1 MDKRNFIKTLGALS
15 VSSLVSASEL
25 SKIKSV
31 SHNLPKTRSD
41 EELWATIR
49 SHYTLKDDYINLES
63 GYYSIIPNP
72 VLEHF
77 IKHVRHVNIEGSYY
91 MRNDLKKNKDRVISE
106 LADLVGSTSDQI
118 AITRN
123 TTESLDLV
131 ISGFQWEKGDEA
143 IYAKQDYGSMK
154 EMFEQISSRYGV
166 KNKIVSVPNHPK
178 NDEEIVSIYENQITD
193 KTKLIMVC
201 HMINITGQILPIK
214 KICEMAHSYG
224 VEVMVDGAHCVGHFD
239 FSIDEFNCDYYG
251 SSLHKWLATPLGAGL
266 LYVNRNNTHKIWPLL
281 ANGNT
286 NKNDIKRLNHI
297 GTHPVHTDLAISNS
311 IDYTNWIGMKKK
323 EKRMRYLQRYWS
335 DKLRSIE
342 NVIVNT
348 PEDLNRSCGI
358 GNVGLSNMSP
368 SAMSKVLFE
377 KYKIFTVAIDYANVK
392 GCRISPNIFTT
403 TNELDQFII
412 AVQGNGKFVIYDLI
426 IINSSA

>member
-15 VSSLVSASEL
+15 VSSLVPASEL
-25 SKIKSV
+25 TKIKSV
-31 SHNLPKTRSD
+31 SYSLPNTKSD
-41 EELWATIR
+41 EELWSTVR

-77 IKHVRHVNIEGSYY
+77 IKHVKHVNIEGSYY
-91 MRNDLKKNKDRVISE
+91 MRNDLNKNKDRVITE
-106 LADLVGSTSDQI
+106 LAKLVGSTSDQI
-118 AITRN
+118 GITRN
-123 TTESLDLV
+123 ATESLDLV
-131 ISGFQWEKGDEA
+131 ISGFQWERGDEA
-143 IYAKQDYGSMK
+143 IYAKQDYGTMK

-166 KNKIVSVPNHPK
+166 KTKIVSVPNHPK
-178 NDEEIVSIYENQITD
+178 NDEEIVSIYESQITD
-193 KTKLIMVC
+193 KTKLIMIC
-201 HMINITGQILPIK
+201 HMINITGQILPVK

-348 PEDLNRSCGI
+348 PEDLDRSCGI

-403 TNELDQFII
+403 TYELDQFVI
-412 AVQGNGKFVIYDLI
+412 AVKEMA
-426 IINSSA
+426 NS

>member
-25 SKIKSV
+25 TKIKSV
-31 SHNLPKTRSD
+31 SLSLPNTKSD
-41 EELWATIR
+41 EELWTTVR

-77 IKHVRHVNIEGSYY
+77 IKHVKHVNIEGSYY
-91 MRNDLKKNKDRVISE
+91 MRNDLNKNKDRVISE
-106 LADLVGSTSDQI
+106 LAKLVGSTSDQI
-118 AITRN
+118 GITRN
-123 TTESLDLV
+123 ATESLDLV
-131 ISGFQWEKGDEA
+131 ISGFQWERGDEA
-143 IYAKQDYGSMK
+143 IYAKQDYGTMK

-166 KNKIVSVPNHPK
+166 KTKIVSVPNHPK
-178 NDEEIVSIYENQITD
+178 NDEEIVSIYESQITD
-193 KTKLIMVC
+193 NTKLIMIC
-201 HMINITGQILPIK
+201 HMINITGQILPVK

-251 SSLHKWLATPLGAGL
+251 SSLHKWLAAPLGAGL
-266 LYVNRNNTHKIWPLL
+266 LYVNKNNTHKIWPLL

-286 NKNDIKRLNHI
+286 NKKDIKRLNHI

-335 DKLRSIE
+335 DKLRTIE

-368 SAMSKVLFE
+368 SQMSNVLFE

-403 TNELDQFII
+403 TNELDQFIS
-412 AVQGNGKFVIYDLI
+412 AVKEMANT
-426 IINSSA
+426 

>member
-15 VSSLVSASEL
+15 VSSLVPASEL
-25 SKIKSV
+25 TKIKSV
-31 SHNLPKTRSD
+31 SYSLPNTKSD
-41 EELWATIR
+41 EELWTTVR

-77 IKHVRHVNIEGSYY
+77 IKHVKHVNIEGSYY
-91 MRNDLKKNKDRVISE
+91 MRNDLNKNKDRVITE
-106 LADLVGSTSDQI
+106 LAKLVGSTSDQI
-118 AITRN
+118 GITRN
-123 TTESLDLV
+123 ATESLDLV
-131 ISGFQWEKGDEA
+131 ISGFQWERGDEA
-143 IYAKQDYGSMK
+143 IYAKQDYGTMK

-166 KNKIVSVPNHPK
+166 KTKIVSVPNHPK
-178 NDEEIVSIYENQITD
+178 NDEEIVSIYESQITD
-193 KTKLIMVC
+193 KTKLIMIC
-201 HMINITGQILPIK
+201 HMINITGQILPVK

-266 LYVNRNNTHKIWPLL
+266 LYVNKNNTHKIWPLL

-286 NKNDIKRLNHI
+286 NKKDIKRLNHI

-323 EKRMRYLQRYWS
+323 EKRLRYLQRYWS
-335 DKLRSIE
+335 DKLRTIE

-348 PEDLNRSCGI
+348 PKDLNRSCGI

-368 SAMSKVLFE
+368 SEMSNVLLE

-403 TNELDQFII
+403 TNELDQFIS
-412 AVQGNGKFVIYDLI
+412 AVKEMANT
-426 IINSSA
+426 

>member
-15 VSSLVSASEL
+15 VSSVVSPSEL
-25 SKIKSV
+25 TKIKSI
-31 SHNLPKTRSD
+31 SYSLPKIKSD
-41 EELWATIR
+41 EELWSTVR
-49 SHYTLKDDYINLES
+49 SHYTLKDNYINLES

-77 IKHVRHVNIEGSYY
+77 IKHVKYVNIEGSYY
-91 MRNDLKKNKDRVISE
+91 MRNDLNKNKDRVISE
-106 LADLVGSTSDQI
+106 LAKLVGSTSDQI
-118 AITRN
+118 GITRN
-123 TTESLDLV
+123 ATESLDLV
-131 ISGFQWEKGDEA
+131 ISGYQWERGDEA
-143 IYAKQDYGSMK
+143 IYAKQDYGTMK
-154 EMFEQISSRYGV
+154 EMFEQISLRYGV
-166 KNKIVSVPNHPK
+166 KTKIVSIPNHPK
-178 NDEEIVSIYENQITD
+178 SDEEIISIYESQITD
-193 KTKLIMVC
+193 KTKLIMMC
-201 HMINITGQILPIK
+201 HMINITGQILPVK

-266 LYVNRNNTHKIWPLL
+266 LYVNKNNTHKIWPLL

-286 NKNDIKRLNHI
+286 NKKDIKRLNHI

-335 DKLRSIE
+335 DKLRIIE
-342 NVIVNT
+342 NIIINT
-348 PEDLNRSCGI
+348 PEDINRSCGI
-358 GNVGLSNMSP
+358 GNVGLTNMSP
-368 SAMSKVLFE
+368 SQMSKVLFE

-403 TNELDQFII
+403 TNELDQFVS
-412 AVQGNGKFVIYDLI
+412 AVKEMANT
-426 IINSSA
+426 

>member
-25 SKIKSV
+25 TKIKSV
-31 SHNLPKTRSD
+31 SHSLPKTRSD

-106 LADLVGSTSDQI
+106 LANLVGSTSDQI

-178 NDEEIVSIYENQITD
+178 NDEEIVSIYESQITD

-348 PEDLNRSCGI
+348 PEDLDRSCGI

-403 TNELDQFII
+403 TYELDQFVI
-412 AVQGNGKFVIYDLI
+412 AVKEMA
-426 IINSSA
+426 NS

>member
-25 SKIKSV
+25 TKIKSV
-31 SHNLPKTRSD
+31 SHSLPKTRSD

-178 NDEEIVSIYENQITD
+178 NDEEIVSIYESQITD

-403 TNELDQFII
+403 TYELDQFVI

>member
-25 SKIKSV
+25 TKIKSV
-31 SHNLPKTRSD
+31 SHSLPKTRSD

-178 NDEEIVSIYENQITD
+178 NDEEIVSIYESQITD

-214 KICEMAHSYG
+214 KICEMAHTYG

-286 NKNDIKRLNHI
+286 NRNDIKRLNHI

-403 TNELDQFII
+403 TYELDQFVI
-412 AVQGNGKFVIYDLI
+412 AVQEMA
-426 IINSSA
+426 NS

>member
-25 SKIKSV
+25 TKIKSV
-31 SHNLPKTRSD
+31 SHSLPKTRSD

-106 LADLVGSTSDQI
+106 LANLVGSTSDQI

-131 ISGFQWEKGDEA
+131 ISGFQWKKGDEA
-143 IYAKQDYGSMK
+143 IFAKQDYGSMK

-214 KICEMAHSYG
+214 KICEMAHRYG

-239 FSIDEFNCDYYG
+239 FSIDDFNCDYYG

-286 NKNDIKRLNHI
+286 NKNDINRLNHI

-335 DKLRSIE
+335 DKLRTIK

-403 TNELDQFII
+403 TNELDQFVI
-412 AVQGNGKFVIYDLI
+412 AVQEMA
-426 IINSSA
+426 NS

>member
-15 VSSLVSASEL
+15 VSSVVSPSEL
-25 SKIKSV
+25 TKIKSI
-31 SHNLPKTRSD
+31 SYSLPKIKSD
-41 EELWATIR
+41 EELWSTVR

-77 IKHVRHVNIEGSYY
+77 IKHVKYVNIEGSYY
-91 MRNDLKKNKDRVISE
+91 MRNDLNKNKDRVISE
-106 LADLVGSTSDQI
+106 LAKLVGSTSDQI
-118 AITRN
+118 GITRN
-123 TTESLDLV
+123 ATESLDLV
-131 ISGFQWEKGDEA
+131 ISGYQWERGDEA
-143 IYAKQDYGSMK
+143 IYAKQDYGTMK
-154 EMFEQISSRYGV
+154 EMFEQISLRYGV
-166 KNKIVSVPNHPK
+166 KTKIVSVPNHPK
-178 NDEEIVSIYENQITD
+178 SDEEIISIYESQITD
-193 KTKLIMVC
+193 KTKLIMIC
-201 HMINITGQILPIK
+201 HMINITGQILPVK

-266 LYVNRNNTHKIWPLL
+266 LYINKNNTHKIWPLL

-286 NKNDIKRLNHI
+286 NKKDIKRLNHI

-335 DKLRSIE
+335 DKLRTIE

-368 SAMSKVLFE
+368 SQMSKVLFE

-403 TNELDQFII
+403 TNELDQFVS
-412 AVQGNGKFVIYDLI
+412 AVKEMANT
-426 IINSSA
+426 

>member
-1 MDKRNFIKTLGALS
+1 MDKRRFIKSLGALS
-15 VSSLVSASEL
+15 FSPLISASEFSAYRPI
-25 SKIKSV
+25 SKT
-31 SHNLPKTRSD
+31 LPVINNED
-41 EELWATIR
+41 ELWKTVR
-49 SHYTLKDDYINLES
+49 SHFTLKDEYINLES
-63 GYYSIIPNP
+63 GYYNIIPNP

-77 IKHVRHVNIEGSYY
+77 INHVKHVNIEGSFY
-91 MRNDLKKNKDRVISE
+91 MRNDLNKNKDRVTSE
-106 LADLVGSTSDQI
+106 LATIVGSTPDQI

-123 TTESLDLV
+123 ATESLDLV
-131 ISGFQWEKGDEA
+131 ISGFPWKKGDEA
-143 IYAKQDYGSMK
+143 IYAKQDYGTMK

-166 KNKIVSVPNHPK
+166 INKIISVPNHPK
-178 NDEEIVSIYENQITD
+178 NDEEIVSLYESQISS

-239 FSIDEFNCDYYG
+239 FSIDDFNCDYYG

-266 LYVNRNNTHKIWPLL
+266 LYVNKNKTHRIWPLL
-281 ANGNT
+281 ANGNN
-286 NKNDIKRLNHI
+286 NKSDIKRLNHI

-311 IDYTNWIGMKKK
+311 IDYLKWIGMGRK
-323 EKRMRYLQRYWS
+323 EKRMRFLQRYWS
-335 DKLRSIE
+335 DKLRNVK

-348 PEDLNRSCGI
+348 PQDIDRSCGI
-358 GNVGLSNMSP
+358 GNVGLTNMSP
-368 SAMSKVLFE
+368 SKMENLLFE

-403 TNELDQFII
+403 KKELDSFVE
-412 AVQGNGKFVIYDLI
+412 AVKELSLV
-426 IINSSA
+426 

>member
-15 VSSLVSASEL
+15 VSSLVPASEL
-25 SKIKSV
+25 TKIKSV
-31 SHNLPKTRSD
+31 SYSLPNTKSD
-41 EELWATIR
+41 EELWSTVR

-77 IKHVRHVNIEGSYY
+77 IKHVKHVNIEGSYY
-91 MRNDLKKNKDRVISE
+91 MRNDLNKNKDRVITE
-106 LADLVGSTSDQI
+106 LAKLVGSTSDQI
-118 AITRN
+118 GITRN
-123 TTESLDLV
+123 ATESLDLV
-131 ISGFQWEKGDEA
+131 ISGFQWERGDEA
-143 IYAKQDYGSMK
+143 IYAKQDYGTMK

-166 KNKIVSVPNHPK
+166 KTKIVSVPNHPK
-178 NDEEIVSIYENQITD
+178 NDEEIVSIYESQITD
-193 KTKLIMVC
+193 KTKLIMIC
-201 HMINITGQILPIK
+201 HMINITGQILPVK

-266 LYVNRNNTHKIWPLL
+266 LYVNKNNTHKIWPLL

-286 NKNDIKRLNHI
+286 NKKDIKRLNHI

-323 EKRMRYLQRYWS
+323 EKRLRYLQRYWS
-335 DKLRSIE
+335 DKLRTIE

-348 PEDLNRSCGI
+348 PKDLNRSCGI

-368 SAMSKVLFE
+368 SQMSNILFE

-403 TNELDQFII
+403 TNELDEFIS
-412 AVQGNGKFVIYDLI
+412 AVKEMANT
-426 IINSSA
+426 

>member
-25 SKIKSV
+25 TKIKSV
-31 SHNLPKTRSD
+31 SHSLPKTRSD

-178 NDEEIVSIYENQITD
+178 NDEEIVSIYESQITN

-239 FSIDEFNCDYYG
+239 FSIDKFNCDYYG

-403 TNELDQFII
+403 TYELDQFVI
-412 AVQGNGKFVIYDLI
+412 AVQEMA
-426 IINSSA
+426 NS

>member
-15 VSSLVSASEL
+15 VSSVVSPSEL
-25 SKIKSV
+25 TKIKSI
-31 SHNLPKTRSD
+31 SYSLPKIKSD
-41 EELWATIR
+41 EELWSTVR

-77 IKHVRHVNIEGSYY
+77 IKHVKYVNIEGSYY
-91 MRNDLKKNKDRVISE
+91 MRNDLNKNKDRVISE
-106 LADLVGSTSDQI
+106 LAKLVGSTSDQI
-118 AITRN
+118 GITRN
-123 TTESLDLV
+123 ATESLDLV
-131 ISGFQWEKGDEA
+131 ISGYQWERGDEA
-143 IYAKQDYGSMK
+143 IYAKQDYGTMK
-154 EMFEQISSRYGV
+154 EMFEQISLRYGV
-166 KNKIVSVPNHPK
+166 KTKIVSIPNHPK
-178 NDEEIVSIYENQITD
+178 SDEEIISIYESQITD
-193 KTKLIMVC
+193 KTKLIMMC
-201 HMINITGQILPIK
+201 HMINITGQILPVK

-266 LYVNRNNTHKIWPLL
+266 LYINKNNTHKIWPLL

-286 NKNDIKRLNHI
+286 NKKDIKRLNHI

-335 DKLRSIE
+335 DKLRIIE
-342 NVIVNT
+342 NININT
-348 PEDLNRSCGI
+348 PEDINRSCGI
-358 GNVGLSNMSP
+358 GNVGLTNMSP
-368 SAMSKVLFE
+368 SQMSKVLFE

-403 TNELDQFII
+403 TNELDQFVS
-412 AVQGNGKFVIYDLI
+412 AVKEMANT
-426 IINSSA
+426 

>member
-178 NDEEIVSIYENQITD
+178 NDEEIVSIYESQITD

-348 PEDLNRSCGI
+348 PEDLDRSCGI

-403 TNELDQFII
+403 TYELD
-412 AVQGNGKFVIYDLI
+412 KFVIAVKEMA
-426 IINSSA
+426 NS